1 MEILDLIAKISWD
14 TNSKELDTLNRKLGE
29 ENKLLEELRNKGRNL
44 EAQMLKTNDP
54 KKVAEY
60 NKQLQAVRKSAD
72 AITDS
77 QKKQVE
83 VSKQLVTQQQ
93 KLHTELRKTN
103 DPNQVKGLLQGLY
116 KVENQMSVLT
126 TKATT
131 MGAKFGGIGQSLLQG
146 FGIGGGAA
154 IGAMALTGISS
165 FFQSA
170 LSEAAEAEQGLLK
183 FKQSLENIGQGGLF
197 DKLVSQAD
205 QLAGTYKNLFDNDD
219 ILAGQA
225 KFIEGTRV
233 SEEQL
238 SKLIPVAVELA
249 AKLGTDVTTASEM
262 LVNAIIGRT
271 SPELKRLG
279 LDMKG
284 LGSQT
289 ERVNEITGDFATL
302 LSGSVDTALQTTS
315 GQAKQLKQ
323 EIANIQEEIG
333 TKMLPLQKV
342 WNGMKLAFLKDINEL
357 MGYEEDLFKPKLD
370 EAKQR
375 FSVMTD
381 EEVKLQKKNINA
393 SIKDAKL
400 YQDKITELRLENES
414 AFITRSKFNA
424 NEQAIKS
431 YTELFDKEIAKQT
444 ALGQLLINQKYGTSK
459 KGPINNNAGQ
469 DEEVPMPKAI
479 VPSKPIVVEPK
490 KIVIDVQ
497 SADVLFKDGDAT
509 VPNLKSDEIKV
520 APVTKI
526 ENTPEFQNAESQRDL
541 ERKQKNEQK
550 IKDDEELARQERM
563 DLYNST
569 IDLARAA
576 QDQLRIEEDKTNRLI
591 ALQEKRV
598 EAARNQSSE
607 SLKVEQDRLNELLK
621 KRQQYERAQRV
632 IDAAVITSNQALAIS
647 GAIATIANS
656 KNPVLIAANVIAI
669 LAGIG
674 AVIGSIRSINA
685 SEEGF
690 KEGGYTGDGDP
701 GSESTAIG
709 KRPYKYH
716 KKEFVMNEE
725 LTRKHRDLFDG
736 LHNKD
741 LVVNKLDDGKWYI
754 TQNGLD
760 NNAMVN
766 DHYSVKND
774 MSMMPLLMEMQGI
787 RSLLKQRE
795 VKVENNFDADG
806 FGMAV
811 ATQMGGITLK
821 NKRRQW

>member
-1 MEILDLIAKISWD
+1 MEILDLLAKISWD
-14 TNSKELDTLNRKLGE
+14 TNSKELDALNRKLGE
-29 ENKLLEELRNKGRNL
+29 ENKLLDELRNKGRNL

-146 FGIGGGAA
+146 FGLGGGVA
-154 IGAMALTGISS
+154 IGAMALSGIST

-170 LSEAAEAEQGLLK
+170 LAEAAEAEQGLLK
-183 FKQSLENIGQGGLF
+183 FKQTLDNIGQGGLF

-205 QLAGTYKNLFDNDD
+205 QLAGAYKNLFDNDD
-219 ILAGQA
+219 IIAGQA
-225 KFIEGTRV
+225 KFIEGTKV
-233 SEEQL
+233 TEEQL
-238 SKLIPVAVELA
+238 SKLIPVAIELA

-262 LVNAIIGRT
+262 LVNSIIGRT

-284 LGSQT
+284 LGNQT

-302 LSGSVDTALQTTS
+302 LSGSVDTALQTSQGKT
-315 GQAKQLKQ
+315 KQLAQ
-323 EIANIQEEIG
+323 ELANLEETIG
-333 TKMLPLQKV
+333 EKLLPLQKSLAQF
-342 WNGMKLAFLKDINEL
+342 KLGLLNNLSTLLSSDKEKYDQEL
-357 MGYEEDLFKPKLD
+357 QSRADEFKMQIKGTSK
-370 EAKQR
+370 E
-375 FSVMTD
+375 TD
-381 EEVKLQKKNINA
+381 QAYLAQQKREKHYI
-393 SIKDAKL
+393 
-400 YQDKITELRLENES
+400 
-414 AFITRSKFNA
+414 
-424 NEQAIKS
+424 EQAIKGN
-431 YTELFDKEIAKQT
+431 D
-444 ALGQLLINQKYGTSK
+444 LLIKSGEGFVSHEEAKAAKLAKIRNKEYKQELLVRDSRILALTQLRVSDE
-459 KGPINNNAGQ
+459 KGNTAFNPNAGQ
-469 DEEVPMPKAI
+469 DEETEIPKA
-479 VPSKPIVVEPK
+479 VKKTTK
-490 KIVIDVQ
+490 KIQAELNKPQNTVIIRAEIAPINSTTNAPALDGKASSKGVLGSLDYAKEQ
-497 SADVLFKDGDAT
+497 QDKLIAD
-509 VPNLKSDEIKV
+509 
-520 APVTKI
+520 TKI
-526 ENTPEFQNAESQRDL
+526 RDEEKQQAKRDL
-541 ERKQKNEQK
+541 YSNT
-550 IKDDEELARQERM
+550 L
-563 DLYNST
+563 
-569 IDLARAA
+569 DLARAA
-576 QDQLRIEEDKTNRLI
+576 QDQIRIEEDKTNRLI

-598 EAARNQSSE
+598 DSARNQSSA
-607 SLKVEQDRLNELLK
+607 SLKIEQDRLNELVAKRK
-621 KRQQYERAQRV
+621 KYEQAQRA
-632 IDAAVITSNQALAIS
+632 IDAAVITANTALSISN
-647 GAIATIANS
+647 AIAGITSA
-656 KNPVLIAANVIAI
+656 KGNPLLIAANVVAI

-685 SEEGF
+685 DSGF

-701 GSESTAIG
+701 SSESTAIG

-774 MSMMPLLMEMQGI
+774 NSMMPLLYEMQGI
-787 RSLLKQRE
+787 KSLLKQRE
-795 VKVENNFDADG
+795 VKVENNFDSDG

-811 ATQMGGITLK
+811 ATQMGNITLK

>member
-83 VSKQLVTQQQ
+83 VSKQLVDQQK

-146 FGIGGGAA
+146 FGLGAGVGGVTMGIQA
-154 IGAMALTGISS
+154 ISGFLSDSIAEILDAEKATRSLSLSLEAVGKGGMLAGLLAEST
-165 FFQSA
+165 A
-170 LSEAAEAEQGLLK
+170 LSTQ
-183 FKQSLENIGQGGLF
+183 FN
-197 DKLVSQAD
+197 
-205 QLAGTYKNLFDNDD
+205 NLFDNDE
-219 ILAGQA
+219 IVLAQNELVKYG
-225 KFIEGTRV
+225 KLTRDEL
-233 SEEQL
+233 SQL
-238 SKLIPVAVELA
+238 TKVAIELA
-249 AKLGTDVTTASEM
+249 SKTGTDVPTAANK
-262 LVNAIIGRT
+262 LVDVLAGRGASTLRDFGLSLKGAKTDAERMQIVLVDLAGKVAGSSDSWAKSAEGIKRQNEILLADTKEQLGSKLLPIYTGFLSALNTIFDEGFKGLALRATGLNAIFGD
-271 SPELKRLG
+271 SPESKARRAQSQKDLANILSDIKEIEKALYSIQKLG
-279 LDMKG
+279 LPKDFEDALTREGKARLEELRANKLIIIGKKG
-284 LGSQT
+284 DEEDENKLPQAVKKT
-289 ERVNEITGDFATL
+289 TTKIQAELNKPTNTVIIRAEIAPITSTTSAPALDGKASSKGTLASLDFAKAQQEQL
-302 LSGSVDTALQTTS
+302 LNDTKLRDEEKQ
-315 GQAKQLKQ
+315 QAKR
-323 EIANIQEEIG
+323 
-333 TKMLPLQKV
+333 
-342 WNGMKLAFLKDINEL
+342 
-357 MGYEEDLFKPKLD
+357 DL
-370 EAKQR
+370 
-375 FSVMTD
+375 
-381 EEVKLQKKNINA
+381 
-393 SIKDAKL
+393 
-400 YQDKITELRLENES
+400 Y
-414 AFITRSKFNA
+414 
-424 NEQAIKS
+424 
-431 YTELFDKEIAKQT
+431 
-444 ALGQLLINQKYGTSK
+444 
-459 KGPINNNAGQ
+459 
-469 DEEVPMPKAI
+469 
-479 VPSKPIVVEPK
+479 
-490 KIVIDVQ
+490 
-497 SADVLFKDGDAT
+497 
-509 VPNLKSDEIKV
+509 
-520 APVTKI
+520 
-526 ENTPEFQNAESQRDL
+526 ENTL
-541 ERKQKNEQK
+541 
-550 IKDDEELARQERM
+550 
-563 DLYNST
+563 
-569 IDLARAA
+569 DLARAA
-576 QDQLRIEEDKTNRLI
+576 QDQIRIEEDKTNRLI

-598 EAARNQSSE
+598 EAARNQSST

-701 GSESTAIG
+701 SSESTAIG

>member
-83 VSKQLVTQQQ
+83 VSKQLVDQQK

-146 FGIGGGAA
+146 FGLGAGVGGVTMGIQA
-154 IGAMALTGISS
+154 ISGFLSDSIDEILDAEKATRSLSLSLEAVGKGGMLAGLLAEST
-165 FFQSA
+165 A
-170 LSEAAEAEQGLLK
+170 LSTQ
-183 FKQSLENIGQGGLF
+183 FN
-197 DKLVSQAD
+197 
-205 QLAGTYKNLFDNDD
+205 NLFDNDE
-219 ILAGQA
+219 IVLAQNELVKYG
-225 KFIEGTRV
+225 KLTRDEL
-233 SEEQL
+233 SQL
-238 SKLIPVAVELA
+238 TKVAIELA
-249 AKLGTDVTTASEM
+249 AKTGTDVPTAANK
-262 LVNAIIGRT
+262 LVDVLAGRGASTLRDFGLSLKGAKTDAERMQIVLVDLAGKVAGSSDSWAKSAEGIKRQNEILLADTKEQLGSKLLPIYTGFLSALNDVFDEGFKGLALRATGLNAIFGD
-271 SPELKRLG
+271 SP
-279 LDMKG
+279 
-284 LGSQT
+284 
-289 ERVNEITGDFATL
+289 
-302 LSGSVDTALQTTS
+302 
-315 GQAKQLKQ
+315 
-323 EIANIQEEIG
+323 
-333 TKMLPLQKV
+333 
-342 WNGMKLAFLKDINEL
+342 
-357 MGYEEDLFKPKLD
+357 
-370 EAKQR
+370 
-375 FSVMTD
+375 
-381 EEVKLQKKNINA
+381 
-393 SIKDAKL
+393 
-400 YQDKITELRLENES
+400 QDKQKR
-414 AFITRSKFNA
+414 
-424 NEQAIKS
+424 
-431 YTELFDKEIAKQT
+431 KEIAKEVAEISQSVDKLEKAIYNANRAGANKGVIKLMQT
-444 ALGQLLINQKYGTSK
+444 QLEELRANKQGLISKGQND
-459 KGPINNNAGQ
+459 A
-469 DEEVPMPKAI
+469 EEVPKEVKKNI
-479 VPSKPIVVEPK
+479 EVRKPIKVKPT
-490 KIVIDVQ
+490 KIEIDVKD
-497 SADVLFKDGDAT
+497 ADVLFKDGDAT
-509 VPNLKSDEIKV
+509 VPNLKSDAIKV

-526 ENTPEFQNAESQRDL
+526 ENTPEFQNAES
-541 ERKQKNEQK
+541 EREVIRQK
-550 IKDDEELARQERM
+550 IKDQEKADAEEKARQERI
-563 DLYNST
+563 DLYNNT
-569 IDLARAA
+569 LDLARAA

-598 EAARNQSSE
+598 ESVRNQSSA
-607 SLKVEQDRLNELLK
+607 SLKIEQDRLNELLK

-632 IDAAVITSNQALAIS
+632 IDAAVITANTAVAIS
-647 GAIATIANS
+647 GAIATIAKGGNAIT
-656 KNPVLIAANVIAI
+656 IAANVLSI

-674 AVIGSIRSINA
+674 AVVASIRSINTDP
-685 SEEGF
+685 GF

-701 GSESTAIG
+701 SSESTAIG

-774 MSMMPLLMEMQGI
+774 MSMMPLLLEMQGI

>member
-1 MEILDLIAKISWD
+1 
-14 TNSKELDTLNRKLGE
+14 
-29 ENKLLEELRNKGRNL
+29 
-44 EAQMLKTNDP
+44 
-54 KKVAEY
+54 
-60 NKQLQAVRKSAD
+60 
-72 AITDS
+72 
-77 QKKQVE
+77 
-83 VSKQLVTQQQ
+83 
-93 KLHTELRKTN
+93 
-103 DPNQVKGLLQGLY
+103 
-116 KVENQMSVLT
+116 MSVLT

-146 FGIGGGAA
+146 FGLGGGAA

-170 LSEAAEAEQGLLK
+170 LAEAAEAEQGLLK

-197 DKLVSQAD
+197 EKLVSQAD
-205 QLAGTYKNLFDNDD
+205 QLAGAYKNLFDNDD

-284 LGSQT
+284 LGNET

-302 LSGSVDTALQTTS
+302 LSGSVDTALQTTQ
-315 GQAKQLKQ
+315 GQTKRLAQ
-323 EIANIQEEIG
+323 ELANLEEQIG
-333 TKMLPLQKV
+333 IKLLPLQK
-342 WNGMKLAFLKDINEL
+342 KLAEFKLGLLGNLTTILSSDKEKYDKEL
-357 MGYEEDLFKPKLD
+357 QSRADEFKAQIKGTSKETDKAYLEQQKREKAYLEKAIKGNDLLIKAGDGFVSH
-370 EAKQR
+370 EAAK
-375 FSVMTD
+375 
-381 EEVKLQKKNINA
+381 A
-393 SIKDAKL
+393 AKL
-400 YQDKITELRLENES
+400 AKIRNEEYKKELLIRDSRL
-414 AFITRSKFNA
+414 
-424 NEQAIKS
+424 
-431 YTELFDKEIAKQT
+431 L
-444 ALGQLLINQKYGTSK
+444 ALGQINLVSGEQGKSA
-459 KGPINNNAGQ
+459 INKNAGQ
-469 DEEVPMPKAI
+469 DEQEQLPKA
-479 VPSKPIVVEPK
+479 VK
-490 KIVIDVQ
+490 K
-497 SADVLFKDGDAT
+497 T
-509 VPNLKSDEIKV
+509 T
-520 APVTKI
+520 TKI
-526 ENTPEFQNAESQRDL
+526 QQELDKPTNTVVIRAEIAPITSTTSAPSLDGKASSKGTLASLDFAKAKQEQLLNDTKLRDEEKQQAKRDLYENTL
-541 ERKQKNEQK
+541 
-550 IKDDEELARQERM
+550 
-563 DLYNST
+563 
-569 IDLARAA
+569 DLARAA

-598 EAARNQSSE
+598 ESVRNQSSA
-607 SLKVEQDRLNELLK
+607 SLKIEQDRLNELLK

-632 IDAAVITSNQALAIS
+632 IDAAVITANTAVAIS
-647 GAIATIANS
+647 GAIATIAKGGNAIT
-656 KNPVLIAANVIAI
+656 IAANVLSI

-674 AVIGSIRSINA
+674 AVVASIRSINTDP
-685 SEEGF
+685 GF

-701 GSESTAIG
+701 SSESTAIG

-774 MSMMPLLMEMQGI
+774 MSMMPLLLEMQGI

>member
-83 VSKQLVTQQQ
+83 VSKQLVDQQK

-146 FGIGGGAA
+146 FGLGAGVGGVTMGIQA
-154 IGAMALTGISS
+154 ISGFLSDSIDEILDAEKATRSLSLSLEAVGKGGMLAGLLAEST
-165 FFQSA
+165 A
-170 LSEAAEAEQGLLK
+170 LSTQ
-183 FKQSLENIGQGGLF
+183 FN
-197 DKLVSQAD
+197 
-205 QLAGTYKNLFDNDD
+205 NLFDNDE
-219 ILAGQA
+219 IVLAQNELVKYG
-225 KFIEGTRV
+225 KLTRDEL
-233 SEEQL
+233 SQL
-238 SKLIPVAVELA
+238 TKVAIELA
-249 AKLGTDVTTASEM
+249 AKTGTDVPTAANK
-262 LVNAIIGRT
+262 LVDVLAGRGASTLRDFGLSLKGAKTDAERMQIVLVDLAGKVAGSSDSWAKSAEGIKRQNEILLADTKEQLGSKLLPIYTGFLSALNDVFDEGFKGLALRATGLNAIFGD
-271 SPELKRLG
+271 SP
-279 LDMKG
+279 
-284 LGSQT
+284 
-289 ERVNEITGDFATL
+289 
-302 LSGSVDTALQTTS
+302 
-315 GQAKQLKQ
+315 
-323 EIANIQEEIG
+323 
-333 TKMLPLQKV
+333 
-342 WNGMKLAFLKDINEL
+342 
-357 MGYEEDLFKPKLD
+357 
-370 EAKQR
+370 
-375 FSVMTD
+375 
-381 EEVKLQKKNINA
+381 
-393 SIKDAKL
+393 
-400 YQDKITELRLENES
+400 QDKQKR
-414 AFITRSKFNA
+414 
-424 NEQAIKS
+424 
-431 YTELFDKEIAKQT
+431 KEIAKEVAEISQSVDKLEKAIYNANRAGANKGVIKLMQT
-444 ALGQLLINQKYGTSK
+444 QLEELRANKQGLISKGQND
-459 KGPINNNAGQ
+459 A
-469 DEEVPMPKAI
+469 EEVPKEVKKNI
-479 VPSKPIVVEPK
+479 EVRKPIKVKPT
-490 KIVIDVQ
+490 KIEIDVKD
-497 SADVLFKDGDAT
+497 ADVLFKDGDAT
-509 VPNLKSDEIKV
+509 VPNLKSDAIKV

-526 ENTPEFQNAESQRDL
+526 ENTPEFQNAES
-541 ERKQKNEQK
+541 EREVIRQK
-550 IKDDEELARQERM
+550 IKDQEKADAEEKARQERI
-563 DLYNST
+563 DLYNNT
-569 IDLARAA
+569 LDLARAA

-598 EAARNQSSE
+598 ESVRNQSSA
-607 SLKVEQDRLNELLK
+607 SLKIEQDRLNELLK

-632 IDAAVITSNQALAIS
+632 IDAAVITANTAVAIS
-647 GAIATIANS
+647 GAIATIAKGGNAIT
-656 KNPVLIAANVIAI
+656 IAANVLSI

-674 AVIGSIRSINA
+674 AVVASIRSINTDP
-685 SEEGF
+685 GF

-701 GSESTAIG
+701 SSESTAIG

-774 MSMMPLLMEMQGI
+774 SSMMPLLLEMQGI